1 MRKSRFLSIARKR
14 QRAIDA
20 LDFPVQTP
28 GFKLVHGAL
37 EERIRLLGTEPFG
50 L

>member
-1 MRKSRFLSIARKR
+1 MREGRFLSIARKR

-20 LDFPVQTP
+20 LDFPIQAP

-37 EERIRLLGTEPFG
+37 E
-50 L
+50 